1 MRLREQKGL
10 SLIEVLIGLSILGV
24 VIIALLAGLITAV
37 LGVGQVDQ
45 RTMALN
51 LARSQIEYVK
61 SEPYEDPANTIEE
74 LRALYTII
82 SDIPDSDIPE
92 GYSITGIVS
101 KIEAGVLQQ
110 IAVTVTYGDGKSVQL
125 DGYRTNR

>member
-51 LARSQIEYVK
+51 LARSQMEYIK
-61 SEPYEDPANTIEE
+61 SEPYDADGSYTTI
-74 LRALYTII
+74 AGDGI
-82 SDIPDSDIPE
+82 SF
-92 GYSITGIVS
+92 TVS
-101 KIEAGVLQQ
+101 PVNDVLQQ
-110 IAVTVTYGDGKSVQL
+110 ITVTVTYGDGKSVQL

>member
-51 LARSQIEYVK
+51 LARSQIEYIK
-61 SEPYEDPANTIEE
+61 SQDYIEPISNYAKVPDDDIPARFT
-74 LRALYTII
+74 A
-82 SDIPDSDIPE
+82 SDIAIGGQILID
-92 GYSITGIVS
+92 
-101 KIEAGVLQQ
+101 GVLQQ
-110 IAVTVTYGDGKSVQL
+110 ITVTVTYDDGKSVQL